1 MKTILPLLAGLLLA
15 AAPLHASV
23 RASDHPGSLAILL
36 GLDSVRAEL
45 AISKSQAAKLDAL
58 RTEYRNE
65 ARSIVESSGTT
76 KDSKSEAASALEK
89 ITAQSNTD
97 ALKVLTPAQ
106 AAKLRTIEHRVLGP
120 SLLVSPSVQK
130 QLGLSKEQSASI
142 ERIRQNGL
150 LKVSQI
156 NHEFEE
162 AKITQAQ
169 RIDALRSNRLKV
181 AKGMASVLTPAQ
193 AQTLSTLAGSPIKGN

>member
-1 MKTILPLLAGLLLA
+1 MKPILPLLAGLLLA

-36 GLDSVRAEL
+36 GLDSVRSEL

-58 RTEYRNE
+58 RTEYRSE
-65 ARSIVESSGTT
+65 ARSIVQSAGTT
-76 KDSKSEAASALEK
+76 KDSKSEAAAALEK
-89 ITAQSNTD
+89 ITAQSNAD
-97 ALKVLTPAQ
+97 ALKVLSSSQTAR
-106 AAKLRTIEHRVLGP
+106 LRTIEHRVLGP
-120 SLLVSPSVQK
+120 SLLASPSVQK
-130 QLGLSKEQSASI
+130 QLGLSKDQSASI

-156 NHEFEE
+156 NHDFED
-162 AKITQAQ
+162 AKLTQPE

-181 AKGMASVLTPAQ
+181 AKAMAAVLTPAQ
-193 AQTLSTLAGSPIKGN
+193 AQTLSTLAGSPIKEN